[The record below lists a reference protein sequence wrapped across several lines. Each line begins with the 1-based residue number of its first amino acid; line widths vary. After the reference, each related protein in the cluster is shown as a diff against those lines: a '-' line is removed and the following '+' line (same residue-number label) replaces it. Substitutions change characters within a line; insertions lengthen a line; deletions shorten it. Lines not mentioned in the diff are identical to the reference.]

1 MNNSKELTLKRSLR
15 AKKIITCITSGLCAG
30 VLMSMTAFA
39 AGAVDTSDFIDKASK
54 VLTALLSLIGGG
66 LALWGL
72 VGLLEAYSEGNG
84 AGKSSGIKQLMAGI
98 AIIMIG
104 VVMIPVL
111 KNMMTAATA

>member
-39 AGAVDTSDFIDKASK
+39 AGTVDTSDFISKACT
-54 VLTALLSLIGGG
+54 VMTALLSLIGGG

-98 AIIMIG
+98 AFIMIG
-104 VVMIPVL
+104 VVMIPAL
-111 KNMMTAATA
+111 KNMMTSATS